1 MNAKRWQCEHASAL
15 CPRGTGAPSRKSCKH
30 CGGRLRVD
38 VGIWG
43 VFVWTGNGHYPRA
56 AALATFVSKIRAE
69 RYASAHD
76 EAVVR
81 FIVARAED

>member
-1 MNAKRWQCEHASAL
+1 M
-15 CPRGTGAPSRKSCKH
+15 
-30 CGGRLRVD
+30 D

-56 AALATFVSKIRAE
+56 AALATFVSKVRAE